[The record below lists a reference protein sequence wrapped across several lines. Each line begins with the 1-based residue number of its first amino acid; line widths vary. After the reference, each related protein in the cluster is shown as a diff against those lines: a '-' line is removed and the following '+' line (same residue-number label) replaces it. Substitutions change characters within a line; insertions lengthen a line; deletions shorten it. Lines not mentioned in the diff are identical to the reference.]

1 LRHRQHKSGGWAARD
16 RRVGDTI
23 TGYVAFA
30 GQALNQAS
38 TSQTGFG
45 LLEGRVAYTLSSKP
59 GLEFALFGKT
69 MADKTD
75 RTNALNFDSSLGYNI
90 ACLGEPRTF
99 GIEVKIAFGG
109 R

>member
-1 LRHRQHKSGGWAARD
+1 VGRPRSSGWRYDHGETAA
-16 RRVGDTI
+16 GEQ
-23 TGYVAFA
+23 GYVAFA